1 MTKQEAIETG
11 RLYKAQLEYAIN
23 KIGLTLG
30 EYTSSVV
37 YGDWKINVK
46 NEEELEMILSCF
58 SFEEPYVDVD
68 WEKGWRGIGFVIHF
82 TSNIPMPF
90 TLS

>member
-1 MTKQEAIETG
+1 MTKQEALETG
-11 RLYKAQLEYAIN
+11 KLYETQLEYAIN

-30 EYTSSVV
+30 KYTSSVV
-37 YGDWKINVK
+37 YGTWKVRVK

-58 SFEEPYVDVD
+58 SFEESYVDID
-68 WEKGWRGIGFVIHF
+68 WEDGWRGIGFVIHF

-90 TLS
+90 TLA